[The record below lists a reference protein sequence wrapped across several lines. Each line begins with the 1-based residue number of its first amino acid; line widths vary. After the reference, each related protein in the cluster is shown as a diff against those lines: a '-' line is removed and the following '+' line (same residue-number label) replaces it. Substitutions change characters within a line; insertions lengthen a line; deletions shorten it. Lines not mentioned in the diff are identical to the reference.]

1 MITGAKRSAEVLRM
15 DAFNVELNRLLVM
28 AYRKINK
35 LEEGI
40 LHSVSGTDLSIS
52 EMHLLEAVGDMQHEG
67 IPLFELAQRMELSP
81 PTVTVA
87 INKLSRK
94 GFVVKSKSEKDKRS
108 VIVAL
113 TRVGKK
119 MNAAHRY
126 FHEQMVRDIDK
137 LLSPTE
143 REGMLKGMEQLNR
156 FFQDA
161 LDGMEQK
168 KKQQRAQIHNE
179 SV

>member
-1 MITGAKRSAEVLRM
+1 M
-15 DAFNVELNRLLVM
+15 DTFNWELNRLLVM

-40 LHSVSGTDLSIS
+40 LHSVSGMDLSIS
-52 EMHLLEAVGDMQHEG
+52 EMHLLEAVGDGKTEG
-67 IPLFELAQRMELSP
+67 VPLCELAQRMDLSP

-87 INKLSRK
+87 INKLAKK
-94 GFVVKSKSEKDKRS
+94 GFVRKSKSEKDKRS

-113 TRVGKK
+113 TRTGRK

-137 LLSPTE
+137 LLTPAE
-143 REGMLKGMEQLNR
+143 RGGMLRGMEQLNR

-161 LDGMEQK
+161 LDDMEA
-168 KKQQRAQIHNE
+168 KQRKRRAQIQSE

>member
-1 MITGAKRSAEVLRM
+1 M

-40 LHSVSGTDLSIS
+40 LHSVSGAELSIS
-52 EMHLLEAVGDMQHEG
+52 EMHLLEAVGDTKAEG
-67 IPLFELAQRMELSP
+67 IPLYELAQRMDLSP
-81 PTVTVA
+81 PSVTVA
-87 INKLSRK
+87 INKLSKK
-94 GFVVKSKSEKDKRS
+94 GFVAKSKSEKDKRS
-108 VIVAL
+108 VIVVL
-113 TRVGKK
+113 TRMGKK

-137 LLSPTE
+137 LLSPSE
-143 REGMLKGMEQLNR
+143 REGMLKGMEQLNL
-156 FFQDA
+156 FFQNA
-161 LDGMEQK
+161 LDEMDR
-168 KKQQRAQIHNE
+168 KKQKQRGQNQNE

>member
-1 MITGAKRSAEVLRM
+1 MEP
-15 DAFNVELNRLLVM
+15 FNRELNRLLVL

-40 LHSVSGTDLSIS
+40 LHSVSGMDLSIS
-52 EMHLLEAVGDMQHEG
+52 EMHLLEAVGECKGEG
-67 IPLFELAQRMELSP
+67 IPLYELAQRMDVSP

-87 INKLSRK
+87 INKLTKK
-94 GFVVKSKSEKDKRS
+94 GFVIKRKSETDKRS
-108 VIVAL
+108 VIVEL
-113 TRVGKK
+113 TRVGKR

-137 LLSPTE
+137 LLTPSE
-143 REGMLKGMEQLNR
+143 REGMLRGMEQLNR

-161 LDGMEQK
+161 LDDMEA
-168 KKQQRAQIHNE
+168 KKQQRRAQLQNE
-179 SV
+179 SE

>member
-1 MITGAKRSAEVLRM
+1 MEP
-15 DAFNVELNRLLVM
+15 FNQELNRLLVM
-28 AYRKINK
+28 AYRRINK

-40 LHSVSGTDLSIS
+40 LHSFSGRDLSIS
-52 EMHLLEAVGDMQHEG
+52 EMHLLEAVGERKGEG
-67 IPLFELAQRMELSP
+67 IPLFELAQRMDLSA

-87 INKLSRK
+87 ISKLAKK
-94 GFVVKSKSEKDKRS
+94 GFVDKRKSEKDKRS
-108 VIVAL
+108 VIVEL
-113 TRVGKK
+113 TRMGKK

-137 LLSPTE
+137 LLTPEE
-143 REGMLKGMEQLNR
+143 REGMRRGMEQLNR

-161 LDGMEQK
+161 LDDMEQK
-168 KKQQRAQIHNE
+168 KQRQRAQIQNE

>member
-1 MITGAKRSAEVLRM
+1 MEP
-15 DAFNVELNRLLVM
+15 FNRELNRLLVM

-40 LHSVSGTDLSIS
+40 LHSVSGMELSIS
-52 EMHLLEAVGDMQHEG
+52 EMHLLEAVGDQKGEG
-67 IPLFELAQRMELSP
+67 IPLYELAQRMELSA

-87 INKLSRK
+87 VNKRSKK
-94 GFVVKSKSEKDKRS
+94 GFVHKSKSEKDKRS
-108 VIVAL
+108 VIVEL
-113 TRVGKK
+113 TRMGKK

-137 LLSPTE
+137 LLSPPE
-143 REGMLKGMEQLNR
+143 REGMLRGMEQLNR

-161 LDGMEQK
+161 LDEMEQK
-168 KKQQRAQIHNE
+168 KQLQRAQYQSE

>member
-1 MITGAKRSAEVLRM
+1 M
-15 DAFNVELNRLLVM
+15 DAFNRELNRLLVM

-40 LHSVSGTDLSIS
+40 LHSVSGTDLSIG
-52 EMHLLEAVGDMQHEG
+52 EMHLLEAVGEKKDGGM
-67 IPLFELAQRMELSP
+67 PLYELAQRLELSP

-87 INKLSRK
+87 VNKLFKK
-94 GFVVKSKSEKDKRS
+94 GFVVKSKSETDKRS

-113 TRVGKK
+113 TRMGRK

-137 LLSPTE
+137 LLTPPQ
-143 REGMLKGMEQLNR
+143 REGLLRGMEQLNR

-161 LDGMEQK
+161 LDELDT
-168 KKQQRAQIHNE
+168 KKQLRRVQIQKE

>member
-1 MITGAKRSAEVLRM
+1 M
-15 DAFNVELNRLLVM
+15 DAFNQELNRLLVM
-28 AYRKINK
+28 AYRKIIK

-52 EMHLLEAVGDMQHEG
+52 EMHLLEAVGVGDVSEGG
-67 IPLFELAQRMELSP
+67 IPLYELAQRVDLSA

-94 GFVVKSKSEKDKRS
+94 GFVIKSKSEKDRRS
-108 VIVAL
+108 VIVEL
-113 TRVGKK
+113 SRMGKK

-137 LLSPTE
+137 LLSPSE
-143 REGMLKGMEQLNR
+143 REGMLKGMELLNR

-161 LDGMEQK
+161 LDEMRTSKQK
-168 KKQQRAQIHNE
+168 QRM
-179 SV
+179 

>member
-1 MITGAKRSAEVLRM
+1 M
-15 DAFNVELNRLLVM
+15 DAFNRELNQLLVM

-40 LHSVSGTDLSIS
+40 LHSVSGMDLSIT
-52 EMHLLEAVGDMQHEG
+52 EMHLLEAIGETKDTG
-67 IPLFELAQRMELSP
+67 TPLRELAQRMELSP

-87 INKLSRK
+87 INKLSKK
-94 GFVVKSKSEKDKRS
+94 GFVVKSKSETDKRS
-108 VIVAL
+108 VIVEL
-113 TRVGKK
+113 TRMGRK

-137 LLSPTE
+137 LLTDQE
-143 REGMLKGMEQLNR
+143 REGMLRGMELLNR

-161 LDGMEQK
+161 LNDMEV
-168 KKQQRAQIHNE
+168 KKQMRRAQLQNE
-179 SV
+179 GV

>member
-1 MITGAKRSAEVLRM
+1 M
-15 DAFNVELNRLLVM
+15 DTFNRELNQLLVM

-40 LHSVSGTDLSIS
+40 LNSVSGMDLSIS
-52 EMHLLEAVGDMQHEG
+52 EMHLLEAVGEKKGEG
-67 IPLFELAQRMELSP
+67 IPLYELAQRMELSP

-87 INKLSRK
+87 INKLSKK
-94 GFVVKSKSEKDKRS
+94 GFVVKSKSERDKRS
-108 VIVAL
+108 VIVEL
-113 TRVGKK
+113 TRIGKK

-137 LLSPTE
+137 LLTPTE
-143 REGMLKGMEQLNR
+143 REGLLRGIQLLNQ

-161 LDGMEQK
+161 LDDMEI
-168 KKQQRAQIHNE
+168 KKQKQRVQIQNE

>member
-1 MITGAKRSAEVLRM
+1 M
-15 DAFNVELNRLLVM
+15 DVFDRELNRLLVM

-40 LHSVSGTDLSIS
+40 LHSYSGMELSIS
-52 EMHLLEAVGDMQHEG
+52 EMHLLEAVGEHREEG
-67 IPLFELAQRMELSP
+67 IPLYELAQRMDVSP

-87 INKLSRK
+87 VSKLSKK
-94 GFVVKSKSEKDKRS
+94 GFVIKSKSETDKRS
-108 VIVAL
+108 VIVQL
-113 TRVGKK
+113 SRLGKK

-137 LLSPTE
+137 LLSPAE
-143 REGMLKGMEQLNR
+143 REGLLRGVEQLNR

-161 LDGMEQK
+161 LDEMEA
-168 KKQQRAQIHNE
+168 KKQQTRAQIQNE

>member
-1 MITGAKRSAEVLRM
+1 M
-15 DAFNVELNRLLVM
+15 DAFNRELNRLLVM

-40 LHSVSGTDLSIS
+40 LHSVSGMDLSIG
-52 EMHLLEAVGDMQHEG
+52 EMHLLEAVGENKDEG
-67 IPLFELAQRMELSP
+67 MPLFELAQRMELSP

-87 INKLSRK
+87 VNKLFKK
-94 GFVVKSKSEKDKRS
+94 GFVVKSKSETDKRS
-108 VIVAL
+108 VIVKL
-113 TRVGKK
+113 SRIGRK

-137 LLSPTE
+137 LLSPAE
-143 REGMLKGMEQLNR
+143 RDGMLRGMEQLNR

-161 LDGMEQK
+161 LDDMEQK
-168 KKQQRAQIHNE
+168 KQQRRVQVLNE

>member
-1 MITGAKRSAEVLRM
+1 M
-15 DAFNVELNRLLVM
+15 DVFNRELNRLLVM

-35 LEEGI
+35 LEESI

-52 EMHLLEAVGDMQHEG
+52 EMHLLEAVGDQKDAG
-67 IPLFELAQRMELSP
+67 IPLYELAQRMELSP

-87 INKLSRK
+87 INKLSKK
-94 GFVVKSKSEKDKRS
+94 GFVLKSKSEKDKRS
-108 VIVAL
+108 VIVQL
-113 TRVGKK
+113 TRMGRK

-126 FHEQMVRDIDK
+126 FHEQMVHDIDK
-137 LLSPTE
+137 LLTPVE
-143 REGMLKGMEQLNR
+143 REGLLRGIELLNR

-161 LDGMEQK
+161 LDEMELK
-168 KKQQRAQIHNE
+168 KRRRRAQLQNE

>member
-1 MITGAKRSAEVLRM
+1 M
-15 DAFNVELNRLLVM
+15 DAFNRELNRLLVM

-40 LHSVSGTDLSIS
+40 LHSVSGMDLSIG
-52 EMHLLEAVGDMQHEG
+52 EMHLLEAVGEKKNEG
-67 IPLFELAQRMELSP
+67 MPLCELAQRMELSP

-87 INKLSRK
+87 VNKLAKK
-94 GFVVKSKSEKDKRS
+94 GFVEKSKSEKDKRS

-113 TRVGKK
+113 TRSGKK

-137 LLSPTE
+137 LLTPTE
-143 REGMLKGMEQLNR
+143 RDGLLRGMELLNQ

-161 LDGMEQK
+161 LDDMAEK
-168 KKQQRAQIHNE
+168 KHKRRMQLQNE

>member
-1 MITGAKRSAEVLRM
+1 M
-15 DAFNVELNRLLVM
+15 DAFNRELNQLLVM

-40 LHSVSGTDLSIS
+40 LHSVSGMDLSIG
-52 EMHLLEAVGDMQHEG
+52 EMHLLEAVGEKKDEG
-67 IPLFELAQRMELSP
+67 MALYELAQRMDLSA

-87 INKLSRK
+87 VNKLTKK
-94 GFVVKSKSEKDKRS
+94 GFVEKSKSEKDKRS

-113 TRVGKK
+113 TRMGKK

-137 LLSPTE
+137 LLTPTE
-143 REGMLKGMEQLNR
+143 REGLLRGMELLNQ

-161 LDGMEQK
+161 LDDIEE
-168 KKQQRAQIHNE
+168 KKQKRRIQLQNE

>member
-1 MITGAKRSAEVLRM
+1 M
-15 DAFNVELNRLLVM
+15 DAFNRELNRLLVM

-40 LHSVSGTDLSIS
+40 LHSVSGMDLSIG
-52 EMHLLEAVGDMQHEG
+52 EMHLLEAIGEKKDEG
-67 IPLFELAQRMELSP
+67 TPLYELAQRMELSP

-87 INKLSRK
+87 INKLSKK
-94 GFVVKSKSEKDKRS
+94 GFVVKSKSQKDRRS
-108 VIVAL
+108 VTVEL
-113 TRVGKK
+113 TRMGRK

-126 FHEQMVRDIDK
+126 FHEQMVRDINK
-137 LLSPTE
+137 LLTPEE
-143 REGMLKGMEQLNR
+143 RDGMLRGMELLNK

-161 LDGMEQK
+161 LNDMEV
-168 KKQQRAQIHNE
+168 KKQLRSAQLQNE

>member
-1 MITGAKRSAEVLRM
+1 M
-15 DAFNVELNRLLVM
+15 DTFNRELNRLLVM

-40 LHSVSGTDLSIS
+40 LHSVSGMDLSIS
-52 EMHLLEAVGDMQHEG
+52 EMHMLEAVGEKKDIGM
-67 IPLFELAQRMELSP
+67 PLYELAQRMDLSP

-87 INKLSRK
+87 VNKLYKK
-94 GFVVKSKSEKDKRS
+94 GFVIKNKSKTDKRS
-108 VIVAL
+108 VIVVLSRA
-113 TRVGKK
+113 GKK

-137 LLSPTE
+137 LLTPNE
-143 REGMLKGMEQLNR
+143 RDGLLRGMEQLNR

-161 LDGMEQK
+161 LDDLEEK
-168 KKQQRAQIHNE
+168 KLQRRAQIQNE

>member
-1 MITGAKRSAEVLRM
+1 M

-40 LHSVSGTDLSIS
+40 LHSVSGAELSIS
-52 EMHLLEAVGDMQHEG
+52 EMHLLEAVGNTKAEG
-67 IPLFELAQRMELSP
+67 IPLYELAQRMDLSP
-81 PTVTVA
+81 PSVTVA
-87 INKLSRK
+87 INKLSKK
-94 GFVVKSKSEKDKRS
+94 GFVAKSKSEKDKRS
-108 VIVAL
+108 VIVVL
-113 TRVGKK
+113 TRMGKK

-137 LLSPTE
+137 LLSPSE
-143 REGMLKGMEQLNR
+143 REGMLKGMEQLNL
-156 FFQDA
+156 FFQNA
-161 LDGMEQK
+161 LDEMDR
-168 KKQQRAQIHNE
+168 KKQKQRGQNQNE

>member
-1 MITGAKRSAEVLRM
+1 ME
-15 DAFNVELNRLLVM
+15 AFDRELNQLLVT

-40 LHSVSGTDLSIS
+40 LHSVSGRDLSIS
-52 EMHLLEAVGDMQHEG
+52 EMHLLEAVGEKKGEG
-67 IPLFELAQRMELSP
+67 IPLYELAQRMELSP

-87 INKLSRK
+87 VNKLVKK
-94 GFVVKSKSEKDKRS
+94 GFVAKTKSEKDRRS
-108 VIVAL
+108 VIVEL
-113 TRVGKK
+113 TRPGKK

-137 LLSPTE
+137 LLTPTE
-143 REGMLKGMEQLNR
+143 REGLLKGMQQLNR

-161 LDGMEQK
+161 LDDVEAK
-168 KKQQRAQIHNE
+168 KRQRIQNE
-179 SV
+179 RK

>member
-1 MITGAKRSAEVLRM
+1 M
-15 DAFNVELNRLLVM
+15 DPFNQELNRLLVL

-40 LHSVSGTDLSIS
+40 LHSVSGMDLSIS
-52 EMHLLEAVGDMQHEG
+52 EMHLLEAVGEKKAEG
-67 IPLFELAQRMELSP
+67 IPLYELAQRMELSA

-87 INKLSRK
+87 INKLAKK
-94 GFVVKSKSEKDKRS
+94 GFVNKRKSETDKRS
-108 VIVAL
+108 VIVEL
-113 TRVGKK
+113 TRMGKK

-137 LLSPTE
+137 LLTPEE
-143 REGMLKGMEQLNR
+143 REGMLRGMEQLNK

-161 LDGMEQK
+161 LDDMEAK
-168 KKQQRAQIHNE
+168 KQQQRAQIHNE

>member
-1 MITGAKRSAEVLRM
+1 M
-15 DAFNVELNRLLVM
+15 DAFNRELNRLLVM

-35 LEEGI
+35 LEESI
-40 LHSVSGTDLSIS
+40 LHSVSGMDLSIS
-52 EMHLLEAVGDMQHEG
+52 EMHLLEAVGDTGSGG
-67 IPLFELAQRMELSP
+67 IPLYELAQRMELSA

-87 INKLSRK
+87 INKLLKK
-94 GFVVKSKSEKDKRS
+94 GFVHKSKSEKDKRS
-108 VIVAL
+108 VIVEL
-113 TRVGKK
+113 SRMGKK

-137 LLSPTE
+137 LLTPVE
-143 REGMLKGMEQLNR
+143 REGLLRGIEMLNR

-161 LDGMEQK
+161 LDDMEL
-168 KKQQRAQIHNE
+168 KKQRRRAQIQNE

>member
-1 MITGAKRSAEVLRM
+1 M
-15 DAFNVELNRLLVM
+15 DAFNRELNRLLVM

-40 LHSVSGTDLSIS
+40 LHSVSGMDLSIG
-52 EMHLLEAVGDMQHEG
+52 EMHLLEAVGEKKDEG
-67 IPLFELAQRMELSP
+67 VPLYELAQRMELSP

-87 INKLSRK
+87 VNKLYKK
-94 GFVVKSKSEKDKRS
+94 GFVFKSKSETDKRS
-108 VIVAL
+108 VIVKL
-113 TRVGKK
+113 TRIGRK

-137 LLSPTE
+137 LLTPEE
-143 REGMLKGMEQLNR
+143 RGGLLRGMEQLNR

-161 LDGMEQK
+161 LDDLEA
-168 KKQQRAQIHNE
+168 KKQKQRTQTQNE

>member
-1 MITGAKRSAEVLRM
+1 MEP
-15 DAFNVELNRLLVM
+15 FNRELNRLLVL

-40 LHSVSGTDLSIS
+40 LHSVSGMDLSIS
-52 EMHLLEAVGDMQHEG
+52 EMHLLEAVGECKGKG
-67 IPLFELAQRMELSP
+67 IPLYELAQRMDVSP

-87 INKLSRK
+87 INKLTKK
-94 GFVVKSKSEKDKRS
+94 GFVIKRKSETDKRS
-108 VIVAL
+108 VIVEL
-113 TRVGKK
+113 TRVGKR

-137 LLSPTE
+137 LLTPSE
-143 REGMLKGMEQLNR
+143 REGMLRGMEQLNR

-161 LDGMEQK
+161 LDDMEA
-168 KKQQRAQIHNE
+168 KKQQRRAQLQNE
-179 SV
+179 SE

>member
-1 MITGAKRSAEVLRM
+1 MV
-15 DAFNVELNRLLVM
+15 DAFDKELNQLLVM

-40 LHSVSGTDLSIS
+40 LHSYSGMDLSIS
-52 EMHLLEAVGDMQHEG
+52 EMHLLEAVGERKEEG
-67 IPLFELAQRMELSP
+67 IPLYELAQRMDVSP

-87 INKLSRK
+87 VSKLSKK
-94 GFVVKSKSEKDKRS
+94 GFVLKSKSEKDKRS
-108 VIVAL
+108 VIVQL
-113 TRVGKK
+113 SRLGKK

-143 REGMLKGMEQLNR
+143 REGLLRGMEQLNR

-161 LDGMEQK
+161 LDEMETR
-168 KKQQRAQIHNE
+168 KQRPRVQIQNE

>member
-1 MITGAKRSAEVLRM
+1 M
-15 DAFNVELNRLLVM
+15 DAFNRELNRLLVM

-40 LHSVSGTDLSIS
+40 LHSVSGMDLSIN
-52 EMHLLEAVGDMQHEG
+52 EMHLLEAVGEKKPEG
-67 IPLFELAQRMELSP
+67 IPLYELAQRMDVSP
-81 PTVTVA
+81 PSVTVA
-87 INKLSRK
+87 INKLSKK

-108 VIVAL
+108 VIVEL
-113 TRVGKK
+113 TRMGKK

-137 LLSPTE
+137 LLTPGE
-143 REGMLKGMEQLNR
+143 RDGLLRGMELLNR

-161 LDGMEQK
+161 LDDMEIKRQK
-168 KKQQRAQIHNE
+168 QRAQTY
-179 SV
+179 SSS

>member
-1 MITGAKRSAEVLRM
+1 M
-15 DAFNVELNRLLVM
+15 DAFDRELNRLLVM

-40 LHSVSGTDLSIS
+40 LHSYSGMDLSIS
-52 EMHLLEAVGDMQHEG
+52 EMHLLEAVGERKEEG
-67 IPLFELAQRMELSP
+67 IPLYELAQRMEVSP

-87 INKLSRK
+87 VSKLSKK
-94 GFVVKSKSEKDKRS
+94 GFVLKSKSEKDKRS
-108 VIVAL
+108 VIVQL
-113 TRVGKK
+113 SRLGKK

-137 LLSPTE
+137 LLTSTE
-143 REGMLKGMEQLNR
+143 REGLLRGMEQLNR

-161 LDGMEQK
+161 LDDMELK
-168 KKQQRAQIHNE
+168 KRQRRGQLQNE

>member
-1 MITGAKRSAEVLRM
+1 MEP
-15 DAFNVELNRLLVM
+15 FNQELNRLLVL

-40 LHSVSGTDLSIS
+40 LHSVSGRDLSIS
-52 EMHLLEAVGDMQHEG
+52 EMHLLEAVGERKGEG
-67 IPLFELAQRMELSP
+67 IPLFELAQRMELSA

-87 INKLSRK
+87 INKLVKK
-94 GFVVKSKSEKDKRS
+94 GFVLKRKSEKDKRS
-108 VIVAL
+108 VIVEL
-113 TRVGKK
+113 SRTGRK

-126 FHEQMVRDIDK
+126 FHEQMVRDIDR
-137 LLSPTE
+137 LLSPDE
-143 REGMLKGMEQLNR
+143 RAGMLRGMEQLNR

-161 LDGMEQK
+161 LDDMEW
-168 KKQQRAQIHNE
+168 KKQQPRVQIQNE

>member
-1 MITGAKRSAEVLRM
+1 M
-15 DAFNVELNRLLVM
+15 DAFDRELNRLLVM

-40 LHSVSGTDLSIS
+40 LHSYSGMDLSIS
-52 EMHLLEAVGDMQHEG
+52 EMHLLEAVGERKEEG
-67 IPLFELAQRMELSP
+67 IPLYELAQRMDVSP

-87 INKLSRK
+87 VSKLSKK
-94 GFVVKSKSEKDKRS
+94 GFVLKSKSEKDKRS
-108 VIVAL
+108 VIVQL
-113 TRVGKK
+113 SRLGKK

-137 LLSPTE
+137 LLTPTE
-143 REGMLKGMEQLNR
+143 REGLLRGMEQLNS

-161 LDGMEQK
+161 LDEMELK
-168 KKQQRAQIHNE
+168 KRRRRVQIQNE